1 MTTHIVS
8 GVSDLGNT
16 IFLNTQVLI
25 IPRHTLLHP
34 VNSSAVLK
42 MPCLRFVCGPPFK
55 GGLDSH
61 LTSKLF
67 IDYLSQF
74 IVSCPLPLKQ
84 FSTCIS
90 YYFVLCFSSWVAHLS
105 SVLNMGSLDPLG

>member
-42 MPCLRFVCGPPFK
+42 MPCPSLPPER
-55 GGLDSH
+55 
-61 LTSKLF
+61 KLNPS
-67 IDYLSQF
+67 LS
-74 IVSCPLPLKQ
+74 
-84 FSTCIS
+84 
-90 YYFVLCFSSWVAHLS
+90 
-105 SVLNMGSLDPLG
+105 LGMS